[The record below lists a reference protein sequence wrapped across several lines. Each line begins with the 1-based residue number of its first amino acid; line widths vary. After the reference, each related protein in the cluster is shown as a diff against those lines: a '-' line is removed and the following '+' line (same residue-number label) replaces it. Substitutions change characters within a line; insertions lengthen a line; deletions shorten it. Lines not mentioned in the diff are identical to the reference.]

1 MADRT
6 TSAWAAPAAEA
17 DVRAD
22 PAAAPSAASGALLP
36 TMTLAWREIV
46 RFLRQRSRVLSAL
59 GSPIVFWAL
68 IGLGL
73 GRSFAPL
80 GGTQPVNYLEY
91 FFPGTLVLILLF
103 SSVFS
108 NSSVIEDRREG
119 FLQGVL
125 VSPAPRSSIVLG
137 KLLGGTI
144 LAAGQGLVFCLFLLT
159 PWSGLR
165 LGPGAWIE
173 LIAVVFLVAFAMTAM
188 GFLIAWPMDSTQG
201 FHAIMNLVLIP
212 LWLLSG
218 ALFPASGAP
227 AWLQWIITLNPIT
240 YGVLAVQWVFYDDVS
255 AVTGGRPPGPVL
267 AFGVTIAFAAVL
279 FAACV
284 AVAGRVRKMP

>member
-6 TSAWAAPAAEA
+6 TTAWAAPAGTGG
-17 DVRAD
+17 RAD
-22 PAAAPSAASGALLP
+22 SAVPSASASGALLP

-73 GRSFAPL
+73 GRSFAPQ
-80 GGTQPVNYLEY
+80 GSTQVVNYLEY

-108 NSSVIEDRREG
+108 NISVIEDRREG

-144 LAAGQGLVFCLFLLT
+144 LAGGQGLVFCLFLLT
-159 PWSGLR
+159 PWSGIH
-165 LGPGAWIE
+165 LGAGGWIE
-173 LIAVVFLVAFAMTAM
+173 LIVVVGLVAFSMTAM
-188 GFLIAWPMDSTQG
+188 GFLIAWPMDSTHG
-201 FHAIMNLVLIP
+201 FHAIMNLILLP

-227 AWLQWIITLNPIT
+227 GWLQWIIALNPIT
-240 YGVLAVQWVFYDDVS
+240 YGVLAVQWVFYSDVS
-255 AVTGGRPPGPVL
+255 AVTGGNPPGPGVAL
-267 AFGVTIAFAAVL
+267 GVTIVFAFVL
-279 FAACV
+279 FAASV
-284 AVAGRVRKMP
+284 AIAGRVRKMP